1 MSIEAMISEHP
12 QVGSDFNPSLGRAVK
27 HTMLCSA
34 ICNSCADACLAEAM
48 DMSQCIRLCLDCSD
62 VCQTTSRIATR
73 RTGHDRNLIRSML
86 AVCIEACRNCGEE
99 CAKHDHAH
107 CRRCA
112 RMCEECVEDCSA
124 ALEVLNQE
132 VHELI

>member
-12 QVGSDFNPSLGRAVK
+12 QVGSDYNPTLGTAVK
-27 HTMLCSA
+27 HAVDCAA

-62 VCQTTSRIATR
+62 VCTLMARAGMR
-73 RTGHDRNLIRSML
+73 RTGHDRNLIRSIL
-86 AVCIEACRNCGEE
+86 AVCIEACTVCGME
-99 CAKHDHAH
+99 CAQHNNPH

-112 RMCEECVEDCSA
+112 QMCRECEEACRA
-124 ALEVLNQE
+124 ALTAQNRE
-132 VHELI
+132 VHAES